1 MGNSLQD
8 QLLQAGLVDKER
20 LDKANKDKRRQQK
33 QQRGKK
39 ASRPKAKPVD
49 PEVKRQRE
57 EKAARDRELNQ
68 QRDEVRRQREVAAQV
83 RQLVREHRHPRKPS
97 DDDVPFN
104 FQNKDKIKRIYVSP
118 ETHKQI
124 SAGRLVIVNDN
135 GVFELVPPA
144 IAEKIRQRNPSL
156 VIDLPKDD
164 EPAAD
169 DPYADYQVPD
179 DLMW

>member
-8 QLLQAGLVDKER
+8 QLLQAGLVKKEQ
-20 LDKANKDKRRQQK
+20 LDKANKDKRRQNK
-33 QQRGKK
+33 QQRVKK

-49 PEVKRQRE
+49 PEVQRQRDD
-57 EKAARDRELNQ
+57 KAARDRELNQ

-83 RQLVREHRHPRKPS
+83 RQLVRQHRHPRTPS

-104 FQNKDKIKRIYVSP
+104 FRNKDKIKRLYVSP
-118 ETHKQI
+118 DTHRLI
-124 SAGRLVIVNDN
+124 SAGKLVIVNDN
-135 GVFELVPPA
+135 GAFELVPPA

-156 VIDLPKDD
+156 VIDLPGDD

-169 DPYADYQVPD
+169 DPYADYKVPD